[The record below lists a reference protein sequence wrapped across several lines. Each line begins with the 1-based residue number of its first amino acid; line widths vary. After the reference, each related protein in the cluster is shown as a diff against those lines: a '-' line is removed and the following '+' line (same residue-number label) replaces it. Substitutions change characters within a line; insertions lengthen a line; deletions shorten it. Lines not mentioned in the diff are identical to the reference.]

1 MARPQQGEHGEF
13 YQKYIN
19 KTQGDSIQSLINNH
33 SALLNDFVNDLPESK
48 ASYAYADGKWT
59 IKDLVQHII
68 DTERIMSYRA
78 LTFAR
83 KDAKDLPGFE
93 EDDYALAANAGNRT
107 LQSLKDEFVALR
119 KSTDLFLLSL
129 TDQQLQQVGKANG
142 YAVKVN
148 SIAFMLFGHALHHKQ
163 IIEERYL

>member
-1 MARPQQGEHGEF
+1 MARPIQGEHGEF
-13 YQKYIN
+13 YQKYID
-19 KTQGDSIQSLINNH
+19 KTQGNSVQSLITNH
-33 SALLNDFVNDLPESK
+33 SALLNDFINNLPDSK
-48 ASYAYADGKWT
+48 ADYAYADGKWT
-59 IKDLVQHII
+59 VKDLLQHII

-83 KDAKDLPGFE
+83 KDGKDLPGFE
-93 EDDYALAANAGNRT
+93 ENDYAIAAKASTRT
-107 LQSLKDEFVALR
+107 LQSLKEEFVAIR
-119 KSTDLFLLSL
+119 KATDLFLLSL
-129 TDQQLQQVGKANG
+129 TNEQLQQTGKANG